1 MKYAVIFSD
10 PDKRVTNPDATEE
23 ETGLKVTP
31 KLRPAGNLV
40 FKSGITT

>member
-23 ETGLKVTP
+23 ETDLKVTP